1 MKKIILISALLLF
14 SSNGWTEEIY
24 LSCDCIAKTSNVSG
38 DGLDEYYSGE
48 CQSVD
53 TKKIAVV
60 LDKSKKYLSLPIDSI
75 NPNPPE
81 KYIENDIFYTR
92 LQRCTGGSFCETW
105 RVLNRV
111 TLVLEDFNNWDENT
125 KGSINPTRSNHF
137 IKKKYQCSISDRL

>member
-1 MKKIILISALLLF
+1 MKKFIFVSLLILSFNSWA
-14 SSNGWTEEIY
+14 EEIY

-92 LQRCTGGSFCETW
+92 LQRCAGSYFCEIW
-105 RVLNRV
+105 RVLNRI
-111 TLVLEDFNNWDENT
+111 TLVLEDFSNWDENS
-125 KGSINPTRSNHF
+125 KGIKNRVGNNNF
-137 IKKKYQCSISDRL
+137 ISMKYQCSISDRL